1 MENNNLLERYICSL
15 IYDIILCDLGEPP
28 CSEKTKL
35 ELILL
40 ILKEYNDYK

>member
-15 IYDIILCDLGEPP
+15 IYDIILRDFIEP
-28 CSEKTKL
+28 CSEKMKL

-40 ILKEYNDYK
+40 ILKEYDDYK

>member
-1 MENNNLLERYICSL
+1 METNNLLERYICSL
-15 IYDIILCDLGEPP
+15 IYDIILYDLVEP

>member
-1 MENNNLLERYICSL
+1 METNNLLERYICSL
-15 IYDIILCDLGEPP
+15 IYDIILCDFIEP
-28 CSEKTKL
+28 CSEKMKL